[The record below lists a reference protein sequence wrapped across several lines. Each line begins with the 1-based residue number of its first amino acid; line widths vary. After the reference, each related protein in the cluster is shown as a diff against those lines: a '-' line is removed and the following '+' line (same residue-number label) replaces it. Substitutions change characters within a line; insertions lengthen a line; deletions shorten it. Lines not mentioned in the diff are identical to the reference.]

1 MIEPKLGLVMSQ
13 LQEQAIC
20 AWEFQRFEHC
30 MNLQKINEN
39 HTSYTHYTELP
50 GVM

>member
-1 MIEPKLGLVMSQ
+1 MIGPKLGLVMGQ

-20 AWEFQRFEHC
+20 EWEFQRFEHG
-30 MNLQKINEN
+30 MNLQKINKI
-39 HTSYTHYTELP
+39 HTSYTHYTELL